1 MEGGEGEREREKEE
15 KNYFFLLSKFVR
27 AYDVHICMHIYAPW
41 TCVASWLNSTIFLAK
56 CNPRDKARR
65 GRIGSKEAVSG
76 AAAPVVPLWSGRN
89 CRPNEMQWTTGREKK
104 KKIEDFRVNFRLKIR
119 DESQSCFSSDK
130 LICKYDF
137 KYRFRKV
144 FTNTYI
150 NYIVTGLICYNQY
163 FDSVSMSRWM
173 KGLNGISD
181 I

>member
-104 KKIEDFRVNFRLKIR
+104 KKKNRGLSSEFPIESPRWKPIVFFIGQVNL
-119 DESQSCFSSDK
+119 
-130 LICKYDF
+130 
-137 KYRFRKV
+137 
-144 FTNTYI
+144 
-150 NYIVTGLICYNQY
+150 
-163 FDSVSMSRWM
+163 
-173 KGLNGISD
+173 
-181 I
+181 